1 MNFNEHEKNMLLI
14 ALRNEGRQFE
24 RMVDELLEGFSNTDD
39 ELNAMITERIAEYRE
54 VAEEYQALFEKIAGT
69 DQGW

>member
-1 MNFNEHEKNMLLI
+1 MEFNEHEKNMLLI

-24 RMVDELLEGFSNTDD
+24 RMVEELLEGFSNTND

-54 VAEEYQALFEKIAGT
+54 VAEEYRALFSKIAGGGE
-69 DQGW
+69 GW